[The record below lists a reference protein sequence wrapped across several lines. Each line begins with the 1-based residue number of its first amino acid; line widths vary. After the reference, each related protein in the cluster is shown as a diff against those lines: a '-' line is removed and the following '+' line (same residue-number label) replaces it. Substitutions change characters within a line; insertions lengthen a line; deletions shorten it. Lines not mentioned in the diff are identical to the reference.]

1 MNEFYFALKMEVF
14 LKIKTQFMHLHHL
27 KEAFSKAKFC
37 ILQPRNFF
45 WNRIIVLMILLIRL

>member
-1 MNEFYFALKMEVF
+1 MKVFYFALKIEVF
-14 LKIKTQFMHLHHL
+14 LRSKTHFMHLHHL

-37 ILQPRNFF
+37 ILQPGNFF